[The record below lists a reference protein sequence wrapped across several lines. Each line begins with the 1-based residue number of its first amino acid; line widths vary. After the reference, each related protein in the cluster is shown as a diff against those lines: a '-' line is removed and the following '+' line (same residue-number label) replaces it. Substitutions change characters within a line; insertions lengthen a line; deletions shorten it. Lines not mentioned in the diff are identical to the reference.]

1 MALYLGL
8 DASTQSL
15 TAIVIEIGDRSRN
28 IVFQHTINF
37 DRDLPEYGTVAGVRR
52 GPGDDEVYASP
63 LMWADALDRMMA
75 IIAVQAELDLDD
87 LRAISGAAQQHG
99 SVYLNAGAAS
109 QLAHL
114 DPAAP
119 LAQQLRP
126 MFSRGEAPLWLD
138 NSTAAQCREIE
149 SAIGGA
155 ETLRAITG
163 SPACERFTA
172 PQIRKFH
179 QQHPD
184 AYEAT
189 ARIDLVSSYFAS
201 LLVGRAA
208 PLDRGDASGM
218 NLMDLASNDW
228 SPAAL
233 DATAPNLAEKLPPIQ
248 ASWDFAGRLS
258 SYWRRRYS
266 LPATPVVVW
275 SGDNP
280 CSIIGTGVIR
290 PGLVAVS
297 LGTSDTVFAISRN
310 PGRHASH
317 VFRSPTGEFM
327 NLLCFRN
334 GSLAREWVRLEYG
347 LDWHTFAA
355 LLEHSPG
362 NGGHVLLPWLER
374 EITPRVEHAG
384 IRRFGFDRRDAG
396 KTVRGLVEG
405 QLMAMAN
412 HTADV
417 TSDRIDRIIATGGAA
432 ANFAL
437 LQVMAN
443 VFGVDVY
450 RLDVENSAALG
461 AALRAYHA
469 DRLES
474 GEPVSWKTV
483 VSGFTEPNPGH
494 RVSPNPRHVAI
505 YQELRRAYAILERLH
520 RDRPPIC

>member
-1 MALYLGL
+1 VPLYLGF

-15 TAIVIEIGDRSRN
+15 TAIVIEIGERSRH
-28 IVFQHTINF
+28 IVFQHAINF
-37 DRDLPEYGTVAGVRR
+37 ERDLPEYRTLAGVRR
-52 GPGDDEVYASP
+52 GPGDDEVYAP
-63 LMWADALDRMMA
+63 PVMWADALDRMMGV
-75 IIAVQAELDLDD
+75 IATHAELDLDD
-87 LRAISGAAQQHG
+87 LRAISGSAQQHG
-99 SVYLNAGAAS
+99 SVYLNAGAAA
-109 QLAHL
+109 QLANL
-114 DPAAP
+114 DPAEP
-119 LAQQLRP
+119 LAPQLQTI
-126 MFSRGEAPLWLD
+126 FSRDEAPVWLD

-155 ETLRAITG
+155 EMLRAVTG

-172 PQIRKFH
+172 AQIRKFH
-179 QQHPD
+179 QQQPA

-189 ARIDLVSSYFAS
+189 ARIDLVSSFMAS
-201 LLVGRAA
+201 LLIGGAA

-218 NLMDLASNDW
+218 NLMDLAANDW
-228 SPAAL
+228 SAAAL
-233 DATAPNLAEKLPPIQ
+233 DATAPGLAAKLPAIQ
-248 ASWDFAGRLS
+248 ASWDIAGRVS
-258 SYWRRRYS
+258 SYWQRRYS
-266 LPATPVVVW
+266 MPPTPVITW

-280 CSIIGTGVIR
+280 CSLVGTGVIR

-297 LGTSDTVFAISRN
+297 LGTSDTVFTISRD
-310 PGRHASH
+310 PGAHASH
-317 VFRSPTGEFM
+317 VFCSPTGDFM
-327 NLLCFRN
+327 SLICFRN
-334 GSLAREWVRLEYG
+334 GSLAREWMRREYG
-347 LDWHTFAA
+347 LDWDAVAA
-355 LLEHSPG
+355 MLEQSPG
-362 NGGHVLLPWLER
+362 NDGCIVLPWLER

-384 IRRFGFDRRDAG
+384 IRRFGFDPQDAG

-405 QLMAMAN
+405 QMMAMAN

-432 ANFAL
+432 ANYAL

-450 RLDVENSAALG
+450 RLDVENTAALG

-494 RVSPNPRHVAI
+494 RVTPNPKHVAI
-505 YQELRRAYAILERLH
+505 YEALRRKYAILERLH
-520 RDRPPIC
+520 RDRPLIC